1 MWCVCSLFLMS
12 FVRKIKRGNSVY
24 YAEVENK
31 RVNGKVVQ
39 RYIRYLGK
47 DPNAPPKK
55 AEINDV
61 GFGYLATMLMQKALT
76 ANDVFEF
83 LEDQGI
89 TVSREELAKI
99 GLFYDFGKKT
109 FSVYLS
115 YQKTS
120 KRKPAAGDAGSH

>member
-1 MWCVCSLFLMS
+1 MS
-12 FVRKIKRGNSVY
+12 FVRKIKSGNSVY

-31 RVNGKVVQ
+31 RVGGKVVQ
-39 RYIRYLGK
+39 RHIRYLGK
-47 DPNAPPKK
+47 DPNAPHAPPKK

-61 GFGYLATMLMQKALT
+61 GFSYLATMLMQKALT

-89 TVSREELAKI
+89 MVSREELEKI

>member
-1 MWCVCSLFLMS
+1 MS

-31 RVNGKVVQ
+31 RVGGKVVQ
-39 RYIRYLGK
+39 RHIRYLGK
-47 DPNAPPKK
+47 DPNAPHAPPKK

-61 GFGYLATMLMQKALT
+61 GFSYLATMLMQKALT

-89 TVSREELAKI
+89 MVSREELEKI

-120 KRKPAAGDAGSH
+120 KRKPAAGDAGSR